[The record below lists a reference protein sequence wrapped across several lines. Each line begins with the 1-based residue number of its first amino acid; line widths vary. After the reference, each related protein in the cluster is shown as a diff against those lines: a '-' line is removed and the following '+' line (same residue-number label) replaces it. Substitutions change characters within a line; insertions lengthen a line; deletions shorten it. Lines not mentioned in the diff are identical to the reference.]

1 METHARAPREITART
16 VERELALVHDAIDLV
31 ASGRSRRVV
40 VAGLRLGDAIQGQ
53 VEAVARAAGVVVVP
67 LWTTDESGTDIAV
80 ERVEP

>member
-1 METHARAPREITART
+1 MEIAART
-16 VERELALVHDAIDLV
+16 VERELALVQDAIDLV

-40 VAGLRLGDAIQGQ
+40 VAGLRLGDAILEQAR
-53 VEAVARAAGVVVVP
+53 AVARDAGVLVVP